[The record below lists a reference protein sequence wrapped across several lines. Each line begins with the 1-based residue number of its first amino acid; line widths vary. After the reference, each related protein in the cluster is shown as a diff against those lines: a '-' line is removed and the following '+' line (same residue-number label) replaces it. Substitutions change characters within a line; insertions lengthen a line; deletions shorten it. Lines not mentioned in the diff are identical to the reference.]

1 MTNQIRNVNLKIEV
15 VQGGNMGKDSK
26 ECLKQVLVKIVR
38 DLPKIDPRIKGI
50 EQTSEGIIVE
60 TIAGKVSLSIPDT

>member
-1 MTNQIRNVNLKIEV
+1 MS
-15 VQGGNMGKDSK
+15 KDSK
-26 ECLKQVLVKIVR
+26 KCLEQVFVKTVR